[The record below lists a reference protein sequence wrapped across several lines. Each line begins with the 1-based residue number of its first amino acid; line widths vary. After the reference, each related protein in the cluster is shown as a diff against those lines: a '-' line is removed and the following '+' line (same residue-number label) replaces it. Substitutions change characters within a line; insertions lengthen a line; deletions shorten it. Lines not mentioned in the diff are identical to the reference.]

1 MVGTVALFGCVAHSL
16 DVVPVG
22 ITHEGPVVVRV
33 VFGPHPRLVEY
44 FGARGHGGF
53 EEGLDGGSVGRS
65 EGYVRLAEPL
75 ARGSRAYPKVGLL
88 SDAEADH
95 LAEVQYSSAAKRGE
109 HRIVEG
115 GAGRHLG
122 ALDRDVVKHG
132 DIVLG
137 ASLDEQAEGMTSRVE
152 VDANV
157 ILWLEVGKC
166 CPDGE
171 RVRSALDQIVNMN
184 MWETSC
190 VNIAELHH
198 GARPNERKDVQAL
211 GNLSELTSQNPSL
224 TDRCSVAST
233 TEAATT
239 QKPDDVELEVA
250 ETPSQKSPT
259 VSSSVGRKACSNASG
274 STSDRVKPGALGF
287 SVVIYSSS
295 RPLDRSFSAQCPS
308 SEGSDERLAVC

>member
-1 MVGTVALFGCVAHSL
+1 MALFECVAHGL

-33 VFGPHPRLVEY
+33 VLGPHSRLVEY

-65 EGYVRLAEPL
+65 EGYVRLAKPL
-75 ARGSRAYPKVGLL
+75 ARGSRAHPKVGLL

-115 GAGRHLG
+115 GAGRHVG

-137 ASLDEQAEGMTSRVE
+137 ASLNEQAEGMTSRVE
-152 VDANV
+152 VDANAV
-157 ILWLEVGKC
+157 LWLEVSEC

-171 RVRSALDQIVNMN
+171 RVRSALVQIVNMN
-184 MWETSC
+184 IQVQHLLLLPESF
-190 VNIAELHH
+190 
-198 GARPNERKDVQAL
+198 RPYRGSIVRLGLKRQASSPL
-211 GNLSELTSQNPSL
+211 G
-224 TDRCSVAST
+224 
-233 TEAATT
+233 
-239 QKPDDVELEVA
+239 
-250 ETPSQKSPT
+250 TPEQDP
-259 VSSSVGRKACSNASG
+259 V
-274 STSDRVKPGALGF
+274 
-287 SVVIYSSS
+287 
-295 RPLDRSFSAQCPS
+295 
-308 SEGSDERLAVC
+308 RLAPFHLPPKELSIEVREDMRIRTVQDHRCKREPGSLSHGITISTGDPSCASRQQTRTKKHRRANCIKRR